1 LNQKLFENYEF
12 IFIVV
17 FVPLIIIILFY
28 LLQKFINFISGKSTT
43 TKSSTKMH
51 PKSYNLQTFTISYL
65 EPILI
70 VIILFYEVGLL
81 FFGGLIVLSSLNGKF
96 IAIVMTILILLFI
109 LSLILI
115 YRMYSTKY

>member
-1 LNQKLFENYEF
+1 MNQKLFENYEF

-51 PKSYNLQTFTISYL
+51 PKSYNLQTFTIGYL

-109 LSLILI
+109 LGLILI

>member
-1 LNQKLFENYEF
+1 MNQKLFENYEF

-28 LLQKFINFISGKSTT
+28 LLQKFVNFISGKSTT
-43 TKSSTKMH
+43 NKSFKKRH

-70 VIILFYEVGLL
+70 VIILFYEIGLL

-96 IAIVMTILILLFI
+96 IAIVMTILILLYI
-109 LSLILI
+109 LGLILI
-115 YRMYSTKY
+115 YKMYSTKY

>member
-1 LNQKLFENYEF
+1 
-12 IFIVV
+12 
-17 FVPLIIIILFY
+17 
-28 LLQKFINFISGKSTT
+28 
-43 TKSSTKMH
+43 MH

-96 IAIVMTILILLFI
+96 IAMVIAILIFLFI
-109 LSLILI
+109 INLLLI
-115 YRMYSTKY
+115 YKRFTRINKAKRHG

>member
-1 LNQKLFENYEF
+1 MNQKLFENYEF

-109 LSLILI
+109 LGLILI

>member
-1 LNQKLFENYEF
+1 LNQNLFENYEF

-28 LLQKFINFISGKSTT
+28 LLQKFVNFISGKSTT
-43 TKSSTKMH
+43 TKSSKEMH

-109 LSLILI
+109 LGLILI

>member
-1 LNQKLFENYEF
+1 MNQKLFENYEF

-28 LLQKFINFISGKSTT
+28 LLQKFVNLISGKSTA
-43 TKSSTKMH
+43 TKSSTKIH
-51 PKSYNLQTFTISYL
+51 PKSYNLQIFAIGYL

-70 VIILFYEVGLL
+70 MIILFYEVGLL

-96 IAIVMTILILLFI
+96 IAIIMTILILLYI
-109 LSLILI
+109 LGLILI